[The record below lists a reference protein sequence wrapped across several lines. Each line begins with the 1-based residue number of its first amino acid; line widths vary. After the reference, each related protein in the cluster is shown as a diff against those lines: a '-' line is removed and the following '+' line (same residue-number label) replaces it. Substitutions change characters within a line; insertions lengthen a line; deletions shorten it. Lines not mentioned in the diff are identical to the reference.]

1 MVSSCSGVTQLP
13 IRFSNVHVSPA
24 SSCSPSASDALNPS
38 SQRAF
43 CVRRPDAHISVG
55 LFAVFRVFG
64 QRRHKIMVAQF
75 RVRVLFFGGAFRFP
89 LDIQPKL
96 KPLGPVP
103 SHAGSISA
111 VTTDCLSA
119 KSTGLT
125 LASAAD
131 SICFPSASKPTR

>member
-38 SQRAF
+38 S
-43 CVRRPDAHISVG
+43 SVPSASVAQM
-55 LFAVFRVFG
+55 LTYPLASFAVFRVFG
-64 QRRHKIMVAQF
+64 QRRHEIMVAQF

-96 KPLGPVP
+96 KPLGPVHRMRLNLGGHNRLP
-103 SHAGSISA
+103 VRQKHR
-111 VTTDCLSA
+111 
-119 KSTGLT
+119 LT